1 MAWTGREGAG
11 SWTWFPAWRS
21 RRWRRSSSMVA
32 TSTSQP
38 RAGYAMEGVVAS
50 TVEAYCSS
58 QPRCLWVLHFR
69 EFHAVM
75 ESLRRCPTVGENVN
89 VFLKKDVPEPLH
101 YKAHRLILEIVVIAK
116 EGYMIRPPQT
126 AYSVP
131 ESAGSYEGNHGLDN
145 TNGRNPDMRAVLYAV
160 GPYFAPGV
168 RAGVVEQVDVYNLL
182 CRSVQLQC
190 HANNGTLAHVEAFF
204 RPGVPLQSSAMSRGG
219 IPLAALMAIV
229 SALLLL

>member
-1 MAWTGREGAG
+1 
-11 SWTWFPAWRS
+11 
-21 RRWRRSSSMVA
+21 
-32 TSTSQP
+32 
-38 RAGYAMEGVVAS
+38 
-50 TVEAYCSS
+50 
-58 QPRCLWVLHFR
+58 
-69 EFHAVM
+69 
-75 ESLRRCPTVGENVN
+75 
-89 VFLKKDVPEPLH
+89 
-101 YKAHRLILEIVVIAK
+101 
-116 EGYMIRPPQT
+116 MIRPPQT

-160 GPYFAPGV
+160 GPCEENHDFAHISCSIFFIGSFRVHIYIRGILLYYMHGSKSITKYWNKSDRRLNTKTSTDFAPGV

-229 SALLLL
+229 SALLFLWSGSAIFRGSSTGRTSLFLQDFITWFTFQSLLRYFISYLSTFTT